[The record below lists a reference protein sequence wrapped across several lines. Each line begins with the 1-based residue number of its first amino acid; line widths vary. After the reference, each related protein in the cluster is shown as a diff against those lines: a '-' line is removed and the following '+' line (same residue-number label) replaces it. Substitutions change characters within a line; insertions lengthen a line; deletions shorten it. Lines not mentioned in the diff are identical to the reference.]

1 MTFPVGL
8 AQLINSFFQCTHPV
22 GCKVCPAFKSVVFSL
37 LRWQIRTVMVIATR
51 RSPVELGLQNNNQKK
66 ENDTLHGTDNSATSI
81 VRRPYWIF
89 TGNPYCSKWR
99 ERKMELSL
107 GRRRLPVHQGSCKR
121 ERSRNFSFIVGS
133 LSLQHS

>member
-1 MTFPVGL
+1 MGVTVMTFPVGL

-22 GCKVCPAFKSVVFSL
+22 GCKVCPAFKSVVFRL

-51 RSPVELGLQNNNQKK
+51 RSPVELGLQNNHQKK
-66 ENDTLHGTDNSATSI
+66 ENDTLHEADTSATSI

-99 ERKMELSL
+99 PRRCWSL
-107 GRRRLPVHQGSCKR
+107 ETGPDGLARH
-121 ERSRNFSFIVGS
+121 
-133 LSLQHS
+133 